1 MTIQE
6 LSREGL
12 AALAPT
18 IIAMADA
25 EGLQAHAESREG
37 EDERN
42 GKMTCK
48 MERSE
53 IDRLVRHNIA
63 NLTPLFD
70 GAGRVSGVSWEHSS
84 MPTRAPTRTDITVI
98 PIRTS
103 GA

>member
-1 MTIQE
+1 
-6 LSREGL
+6 
-12 AALAPT
+12 
-18 IIAMADA
+18 
-25 EGLQAHAESREG
+25 
-37 EDERN
+37 
-42 GKMTCK
+42 MTCK

-63 NLTPLFD
+63 NLTPYSTARDEYQGEL
-70 GAGRVSGVSWEHSS
+70 GS